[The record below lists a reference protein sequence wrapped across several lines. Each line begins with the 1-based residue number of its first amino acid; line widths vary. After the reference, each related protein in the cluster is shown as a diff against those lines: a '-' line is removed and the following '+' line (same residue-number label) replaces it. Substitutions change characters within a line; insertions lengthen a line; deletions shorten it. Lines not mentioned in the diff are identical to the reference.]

1 MQMAEL
7 KMGRSEIIVE
17 LNVHAFYNM
26 KGLLNEIEAVLM
38 CSNGTELK
46 IKFSEVTNTG
56 NP

>member
-1 MQMAEL
+1 MQIAEL

-26 KGLLNEIEAVLM
+26 KGLLNEAVLM